1 MEGLQDDSNCRIKRY
16 FSILV
21 QFWYS
26 VNCPK
31 VSVLTFVHFTVMGL
45 SPSAVQTNLT
55 RGSLMAALILWKD
68 FYMKLTETHLSQI
81 VSPESS

>member
-1 MEGLQDDSNCRIKRY
+1 MVSIEELVIVTYIQYSSYNGGLRDDSNSRTKRY

-55 RGSLMAALILWKD
+55 RGSLMAALIL
-68 FYMKLTETHLSQI
+68 
-81 VSPESS
+81 